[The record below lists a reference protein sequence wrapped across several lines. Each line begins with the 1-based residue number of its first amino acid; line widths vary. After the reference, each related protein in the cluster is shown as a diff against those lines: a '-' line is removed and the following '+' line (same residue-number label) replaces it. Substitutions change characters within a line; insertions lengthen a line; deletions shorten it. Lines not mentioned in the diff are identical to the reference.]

1 MRLRRPARCRHRAR
15 MRSTSIRPRAAA
27 LTPPATRLLLLLAAL
42 VPAAPLAAQ
51 QAQAERGI
59 ETHAIMPGITLL
71 RSHPDGNMLVIEGT
85 AGVLLVDALS
95 PELAARADSA
105 VRAAG
110 GAVPRWVVNTHYH
123 ADHIGAN
130 PRLAAD
136 GAILHAHAAMPGL
149 AKRDTTI
156 EALQWDL
163 DPADPAALPAVEVGD
178 SLRIDLGDD
187 VARVIHVPNAH
198 TAGDLVVRIDR
209 ANVLHA
215 GDLVEFGAYPFIDWW
230 AGGSYDGLLA
240 GVDQVLSLTDDRTVV
255 VPGHGRVLSRADVVE
270 YRDMLAKVGSRVRAA
285 IEAGQPIDDLVA
297 ENITAPWDAEHGGV
311 RHGSRF
317 VRLLHHELTQG
328 KQRP

>member
-1 MRLRRPARCRHRAR
+1 MRLRRPARLRHRQR
-15 MRSTSIRPRAAA
+15 MRRTSIRPRP
-27 LTPPATRLLLLLAAL
+27 TTRFLLLLAPL
-42 VPAAPLAAQ
+42 VPAAPVAAQ
-51 QAQAERGI
+51 QAQPERGI
-59 ETHAIMPGITLL
+59 EAHAITPGITLL
-71 RSHPDGNMLVIEGT
+71 RSHPDGNMLVVEG
-85 AGVLLVDALS
+85 ASGVLLVDALS
-95 PELAARADSA
+95 PELAERADSA

-110 GAVPRWVVNTHYH
+110 GATPRWVVNTHYH

-136 GAILHAHAAMPGL
+136 GAILHAQAAMPRL

-156 EALQWDL
+156 EVLQWDL

-209 ANVLHA
+209 ANVLHT

-240 GVDQVLSLTDDRTVV
+240 GVDQVLSLTDDRTVI

-297 ENITAPWDAEHGGV
+297 ENITSSWDAEHGGV

-328 KQRP
+328 KRQP